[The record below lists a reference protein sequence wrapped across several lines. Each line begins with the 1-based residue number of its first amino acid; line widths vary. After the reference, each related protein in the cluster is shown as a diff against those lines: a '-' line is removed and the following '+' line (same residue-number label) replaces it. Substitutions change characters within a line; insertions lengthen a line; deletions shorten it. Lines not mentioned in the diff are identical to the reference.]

1 MSEEIIECRAVR
13 RGRGWAV
20 HAAEYGV
27 YGHGSTLKR
36 ACASVEQGLALIGI
50 TAPVRLV
57 AVSPELEELRA
68 ADEARTAA
76 LVEAVKALS
85 LRRATM
91 GDIAIA
97 TDTPRRQVKAILASL
112 KATAPADSADAGSPE
127 PEPEPADGECTCVVN
142 CAEDPT
148 SGCSRGE
155 TPEIA

>member
-1 MSEEIIECRAVR
+1 MSEKIIECRAVR

-36 ACASVEQGLALIGI
+36 AGASVEKGLALIGI
-50 TAPVRLV
+50 TAEVRLV

-68 ADEARTAA
+68 ADDARAAA

-85 LRRATM
+85 LRRAAM

-97 TDTPRRQVKAILASL
+97 TCTPRSKIKAILASL
-112 KATAPADSADAGSPE
+112 KAASPPDSTAAGSPE
-127 PEPEPADGECTCVVN
+127 PEPEPADDECTCVVN

-148 SGCSRGE
+148 
-155 TPEIA
+155 